1 MSCLAISCFCSY
13 IIAFWE
19 RGQTVCV
26 CWKTCTSLWLIP
38 PPLLVFPLI
47 LSLTDKSRISLC
59 VAVLVSPE
67 PFSHAQLHQRFLTN
81 LCNLL
86 WYAQLLTICFHQK
99 VSLGYKQ
106 CVLLWTSEKVNYVFH
121 WVITLPQSHL
131 ILFSVRGFFC
141 YVFFFPPSA
150 ADAGICKETV
160 SHINLLTVPSV
171 KVLKTEI
178 YLTAAP

>member
-1 MSCLAISCFCSY
+1 MPLYLMLLFLDYCLLGKRSDCLRVLKDLHI
-13 IIAFWE
+13 
-19 RGQTVCV
+19 T
-26 CWKTCTSLWLIP
+26 LIDSP
-38 PPLLVFPLI
+38 PLVFPLI

-121 WVITLPQSHL
+121 WVITLPQSYL
-131 ILFSVRGFFC
+131 ILFSIWGFF
-141 YVFFFPPSA
+141 VLFFPLRSR
-150 ADAGICKETV
+150 CR
-160 SHINLLTVPSV
+160 
-171 KVLKTEI
+171 
-178 YLTAAP
+178 YLQRNC

>member
-1 MSCLAISCFCSY
+1 MPRYLMLLFLDYCLLGKRSDCL
-13 IIAFWE
+13 
-19 RGQTVCV
+19 RVLKDLHLT
-26 CWKTCTSLWLIP
+26 LIDFFSP
-38 PPLLVFPLI
+38 LVFSLI

-67 PFSHAQLHQRFLTN
+67 PISHAQLHQRFLTN

-131 ILFSVRGFFC
+131 ILFSVKGFFC
-141 YVFFFPPSA
+141 YVFFFPLRSRCRYPQRN
-150 ADAGICKETV
+150 
-160 SHINLLTVPSV
+160 SHINLLTVSSV
-171 KVLKTEI
+171 EVLKTEI